1 MSEYHLSADDVFI
14 NAMKIFHSSDILMGQ
29 MN

>member
-14 NAMKIFHSSDILMGQ
+14 NAMEISHSDILMGQ